1 MIVAD
6 ASPLIMLARSGL
18 VPVLIVVAGE
28 VVAPEAVWDECVGD
42 AARPG
47 ARALMAAREAGQI
60 EVRPALWTGDLLP
73 ALGPGELA
81 AIALAMELG
90 APVLMDE
97 RLGRRVAALHGV
109 HVVGSAAVLIRA
121 KERGL
126 IPALKP
132 ILEEWRSWGYFLG
145 DALLQGVLARA
156 GEV

>member
-18 VPVLIVVAGE
+18 VPVLKGVAGE
-28 VVAPEAVWDECVGD
+28 VTVPEAVWHECTGD

-47 ARALMAAREAGQI
+47 ARALVAAKDEGQI
-60 EVRPALWTGDLLP
+60 EVRAAAWTGAPLP

-81 AIALAMELG
+81 AIALAIEMK

-109 HVVGSAAVLIRA
+109 SVVGSAAVLLMA

-126 IPALKP
+126 IGAVKP
-132 ILEEWRSWGYFLG
+132 VLEEWRVAGYLLSE
-145 DALLQGVLARA
+145 ALLQAMLTKA
-156 GEV
+156 GEA

>member
-18 VPVLIVVAGE
+18 VPALKAVAGE
-28 VVAPEAVWDECVGD
+28 VIAPEAVWDECVGD

-73 ALGPGELA
+73 ALGAGELA
-81 AIALAMELG
+81 AIALARELG

-109 HVVGSAAVLIRA
+109 NVVGSAAVLIRA

-126 IPALKP
+126 IPAVKP
-132 ILEEWRSWGYFLG
+132 ILKAWRSWGYFLS
-145 DALLQGVLARA
+145 DALLQGMLARA
-156 GEV
+156 GEA